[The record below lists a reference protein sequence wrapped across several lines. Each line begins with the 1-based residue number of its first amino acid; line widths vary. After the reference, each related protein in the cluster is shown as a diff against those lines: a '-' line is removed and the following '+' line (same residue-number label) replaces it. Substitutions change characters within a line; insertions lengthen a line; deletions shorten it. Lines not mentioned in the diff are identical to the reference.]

1 MKQTLSAKI
10 CSANTPN
17 LKQNTASSIEF
28 ILFQGVDE
36 SLDKVEGHI
45 RGLKYKVDE
54 LSTALNEKKAIDIVP
69 PKAAVENHQNVC
81 SSGEIGDR
89 FEGLETLL
97 EGQSLLLNQLVEE
110 NKKLGSEMHC
120 IAEKNNANGK
130 TKALCFL
137 LLVVQHNRV

>member
-10 CSANTPN
+10 CRANSPN
-17 LKQNTASSIEF
+17 LKKDTASSIEF

-54 LSTALNEKKAIDIVP
+54 LSTALNEKKA
-69 PKAAVENHQNVC
+69 AVENHQNVC
-81 SSGEIGDR
+81 SNGEIGDR

-120 IAEKNNANGK
+120 IAEKNNDKGK
-130 TKALCFL
+130 RKALCFL
-137 LLVVQHNRV
+137 LLMQHNRV

>member
-1 MKQTLSAKI
+1 M
-10 CSANTPN
+10 
-17 LKQNTASSIEF
+17 
-28 ILFQGVDE
+28 DE

-81 SSGEIGDR
+81 SSGEMGDR

-120 IAEKNNANGK
+120 IAEKNNTNGK
-130 TKALCFL
+130 RKALCFL
-137 LLVVQHNRV
+137 LLMQHNRV

>member
-1 MKQTLSAKI
+1 M
-10 CSANTPN
+10 
-17 LKQNTASSIEF
+17 
-28 ILFQGVDE
+28 
-36 SLDKVEGHI
+36 
-45 RGLKYKVDE
+45 
-54 LSTALNEKKAIDIVP
+54 STALNEKKAIDIVP
-69 PKAAVENHQNVC
+69 PKTAVENHQNVC

-137 LLVVQHNRV
+137 LLMQHNRV